1 MDAAQ
6 GQGDAQRALRDL
18 RAARRRRFV
27 GQLDVMEVFYRV
39 YVAAIFAAIVLSLI
53 AGAVNDAHVGAGAVE
68 SLAHDGPA
76 LLGFAVALA
85 AMAGLRS
92 GARGGPLAIED
103 AEVQYVLLA
112 PIDRGAA
119 LRSAALRQLRIA
131 ILAGAVLGA
140 VAGNFAFRRLPGSP
154 VEWLACLAL
163 FGALIPLCTLGCAL
177 LASGRRLR
185 PAVAGAIGVILLAW
199 TLADVVLGTKTSPAT
214 MIGVLA
220 TLPLQSGTLA
230 ASSALGFA
238 VAAAAALLGL
248 ASLGGLSLEAA
259 RRRATLTAQLRFSA
273 SVQDLRAVVLL
284 RRQLASESPR
294 RRPWVRLRTPTL
306 AQRPVWRRGWQSIL
320 RWPVPRAGRALAAGI
335 VAGALAV
342 ATWSGTTPLVALLG
356 IVLLVAALDLIE
368 PLAQEVDHPLR
379 RDLVPVK
386 PAWLIRQHLVAP
398 LVAMGVVTLFGT
410 LAAMALGSPGT
421 AAGVGAVMIVPTA
434 FALLCCAA
442 LSATNDPYAYL
453 LAPQLGYAQTA
464 LPIVVAMI
472 AVAAPV
478 LAAREVASQGGSAVA
493 AAAAVECAVLA
504 VSAVLASWLGQRV
517 AARTVVRP

>member
-1 MDAAQ
+1 M
-6 GQGDAQRALRDL
+6 

-27 GQLDVMEVFYRV
+27 GQLDVMEVVYRV
-39 YVAAIFAAIVLSLI
+39 YVAAIFGAIVLSLI
-53 AGAVNDAHVGAGAVE
+53 AGAVNDAHVSDHAVE
-68 SLAHDGPA
+68 SLADHGPA
-76 LLGFAVALA
+76 LLGIAVALA
-85 AMAGLRS
+85 VFAGLRS

-112 PIDRGAA
+112 PIDRRAA
-119 LRSAALRQLRIA
+119 LRSSALRQLRIA
-131 ILAGAVLGA
+131 TLGGAVLGA

-154 VEWLACLAL
+154 VEWLACLAA
-163 FGALIPLCTLGCAL
+163 FGAALPLCALGSAL

-185 PAVAGAIGVILLAW
+185 PALAGSFGTLFLAW
-199 TLADVVLGTKTSPAT
+199 SLADVILGTKTSPAT
-214 MIGVLA
+214 MLGVLA

-238 VAAAAALLGL
+238 IATAAGLIGLL
-248 ASLGGLSLEAA
+248 SLGGLSLEAA

-294 RRPWVRLRTPTL
+294 RHPWLRLRDPVL
-306 AQRPVWRRGWQSIL
+306 AARPVWRRGWQSIL
-320 RWPVPRAGRALAAGI
+320 RWPPARLGRVLAVGI
-335 VAGALAV
+335 VAGLLA
-342 ATWSGTTPLVALLG
+342 AAAWSAATPL
-356 IVLLVAALDLIE
+356 IVLAGLALLVAALDLVE

-386 PAWLIRQHLVAP
+386 PNSLIQQHLVAP
-398 LVAMGVVTLFGT
+398 VAAMSVVTLFGT
-410 LAAMALGSPGT
+410 LAAMALGSLET

-434 FALLCCAA
+434 FVLLCCAA

-453 LAPQLGYAQTA
+453 LVPQIGYMQTA

-478 LAAREVASQGGSAVA
+478 LAAREAASRGGSAVLVA
-493 AAAAVECAVLA
+493 ALVECVLLA
-504 VSAVLASWLGQRV
+504 VGAAMAAWLGQRV
-517 AARTVVRP
+517 AGRTVVKP